1 MQINIKKVEPDAIVP
16 SRGSEYAAG
25 YDLYAYFKTPSIGA
39 KIQPGD
45 TVKVGTGICAEIPEG
60 YFGAIFARS
69 GLATKQG
76 LRPAN
81 CVGVVDSD
89 YRGEIIV
96 ALHNDS
102 SEQQLVTKD
111 ERIAQLV
118 IIPFLPVEFNAVDEL
133 NDTVR
138 GTGGFGSTG
147 SAIENVAAKWN
158 DMNDKEKDIVSD
170 TLAGKIQFDDN
181 ESTFSSGEFKTPE
194 YEQLT
199 FFDV

>member
-16 SRGSEYAAG
+16 SRGSSYAAG
-25 YDLYAYFKTPSIGA
+25 YDLYAYFKAPFSGA
-39 KIQPGD
+39 EIQPGE
-45 TVKVGTGICAEIPEG
+45 TVKIGTGICAEIPEG

-89 YRGEIIV
+89 YRGEIVV

-102 SEQQLVTKD
+102 SEKKLVPEG

-118 IIPFLPVEFNAVDEL
+118 IIPFLPVEFNVADEL
-133 NDTVR
+133 SDTAR
-138 GTGGFGSTG
+138 GVGGFGSTG
-147 SAIENVAAKWN
+147 QFANNAGNEYE
-158 DMNDKEKDIVSD
+158 KE
-170 TLAGKIQFDDN
+170 G
-181 ESTFSSGEFKTPE
+181 TFSSGEFKTPE